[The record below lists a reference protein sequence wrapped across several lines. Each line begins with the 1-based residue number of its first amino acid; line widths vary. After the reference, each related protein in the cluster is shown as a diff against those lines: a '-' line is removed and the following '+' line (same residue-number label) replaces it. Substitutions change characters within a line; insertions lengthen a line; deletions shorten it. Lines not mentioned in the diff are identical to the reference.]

1 MKVIL
6 DIQESRAPFFLE
18 LINGLKYVRIIKQV
32 KDKRKNRA
40 FQDIV
45 DAFNDVKLH
54 EEGKKSLKSANQ
66 LLDEI

>member
-6 DIQESRAPFFLE
+6 DIEENKASFFME
-18 LINGLKYVRIIKQV
+18 LVNELKYVRIIKQI
-32 KDKRKNRA
+32 KDKHKSRA
-40 FQDIV
+40 IQDIV

-54 EEGKKSLKSANQ
+54 EEGKKVLKSAKQ

>member
-6 DIQESRAPFFLE
+6 EIKESKAPFFME
-18 LINGLKYVRIIKQV
+18 LVNGLKYIRIIKQV
-32 KDKRKNRA
+32 KDKDKSRTIQNL
-40 FQDIV
+40 V

-54 EEGKKSLKSANQ
+54 EEGNKQLKTANQ